1 MKVVLDPLVALEELD
16 GVHDNQALPAGIPAA
31 PRRAMDAVVPMGLCT
46 GRSVAGAHAGEPADG
61 NY

>member
-31 PRRAMDAVVPMGLCT
+31 PRRAMDAVVPMGALYRPIR
-46 GRSVAGAHAGEPADG
+46 GRRACRRAS
-61 NY
+61 